1 MRVTYMMKLAVL
13 ICDALKEK
21 EIEIGYT
28 DVTEKK
34 IEALTFRKDDYNYK
48 VAIYT
53 ERREGT
59 EYLRIVGDVEK
70 QLWCITGAQL
80 EPLLDKMR
88 YGDKITIQGEG
99 NDKFAKYTH
108 EYDLEYATA
117 NIKANEAFAKDIV
130 GTLISPASR
139 I

>member
-13 ICDALKEK
+13 ICDALKER

-28 DVTEKK
+28 DVTEKR
-34 IEALTFRKDDYNYK
+34 IEALTFQKDGYSYK

-59 EYLRIVGDVEK
+59 EYLRIVGSVDK
-70 QLWCITGAQL
+70 QIWCITGAQL
-80 EPLLDKMR
+80 ETMLDKLR

-108 EYDLEYATA
+108 EYDIEYATT
-117 NIKANEAFAKDIV
+117 NIKMNEAFAKDIV
-130 GTLISPASR
+130 GTLISPTSH

>member
-59 EYLRIVGDVEK
+59 EYLRIVGDVDK
-70 QLWCITGAQL
+70 QLWCITGEQL

-117 NIKANEAFAKDIV
+117 NITANEAFAKDIV